1 MTEMLSKSML
11 ESERLI
17 WDIEMALLD
26 RAMANNAQKNF
37 KSELVRIETYL
48 WKKVS
53 KIVPEE
59 HRREITSM
67 IYTSFLTSQY
77 SVNRKWITL
86 GILCWRFKRLMK
98 MPIEKMPLYINGDLL
113 EELTSVWRMKYAI

>member
-1 MTEMLSKSML
+1 MNDMCSKAIL

-17 WDIEMALLD
+17 WDIEMALVD
-26 RAMANNAQKNF
+26 RAIKDHVRQEY
-37 KSELVRIETYL
+37 KSELVRIEIYL

-53 KIVPEE
+53 GVVPEE

-67 IYTSFLTSQY
+67 IYECSLYEQY
-77 SVNRKWITL
+77 SVNRKWVSL

-98 MPIEKMPLYINGDLL
+98 MPLEKMPLHINGDMLQ
-113 EELTSVWRMKYAI
+113 ESTAIWRMRNAI